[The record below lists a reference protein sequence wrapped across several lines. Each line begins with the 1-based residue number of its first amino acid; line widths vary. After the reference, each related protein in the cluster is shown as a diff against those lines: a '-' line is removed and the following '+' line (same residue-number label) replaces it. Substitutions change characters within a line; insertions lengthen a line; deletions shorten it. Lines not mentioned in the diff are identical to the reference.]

1 MTKKERNAARGQECT
16 LRIAALAGYGGC
28 ASTETTVLAHAPC
41 RDKGTGFKSPDR
53 WGAFACAT
61 CHDLV
66 DGRSQP
72 KQMAL
77 ANGITVD
84 RQELRTIYFHYI
96 QAKSWL
102 IGIYET
108 QKIQG
113 VFDE

>member
-1 MTKKERNAARGQECT
+1 MSKKERNNARGQECT
-16 LRIAALAGYGGC
+16 LRISALAGYGGC

-61 CHDLV
+61 CHDV
-66 DGRSQP
+66 IDGR
-72 KQMAL
+72 L
-77 ANGITVD
+77 AVLSFVGKDNVM
-84 RQELRTIYFHYI
+84 RAWLR
-96 QAKSWL
+96 
-102 IGIYET
+102 GIYET